1 MAHSDNY
8 YEFLGVE
15 PTASQDEIK
24 KSLQKACFQVSP

>member
-1 MAHSDNY
+1 MANSDNY

-24 KSLQKACFQVSP
+24 KAYRKACFQVSS